1 MITKVVHGWRVGGLL
16 AYLMGPGRAEE
27 HRRPRVVATWDGRD
41 AGWQPPATGPGEWDL
56 ELGPLIRALRA
67 PAIAAGLSE
76 AADGEGRRGYVWHC
90 SARVAAQDRVLFDAE
105 WAQVARDLLH
115 GAGVV
120 SRGDKGG
127 PRWVA
132 VRHADDHIHIAVV
145 LVRQDTG
152 RRFWPHRDYPKL
164 RVAAREI
171 EQRLGLTLTAAADAT
186 ASRAPV
192 RGEVEKAARRGQ
204 VPARPDLVRA
214 VTAAAVAAHDVS
226 SFESALRSAGYLVEI
241 RYGPSGDALGYKV
254 ARPGDKTAADYPV
267 YYSGSKLAADLS
279 MPRLQQ
285 RWAGVS
291 GVAAAPADVLA
302 EARYGVDRAR
312 RAVASTRNGRLGVD
326 ADEIAHATQ
335 DLLTAVRGFELA
347 GRDLGGA
354 ADRFERAAR
363 IPERRV
369 GEPSGASTGLR
380 WAARQLIGHRRVL
393 RQDEVAAGVALAVAL
408 AALLQE
414 IAAWQRERGRV
425 HQAAAA
431 EATGEAVRAWS
442 SAWPPPT
449 VSTPSSQVAG
459 VDHVSVARE
468 PRTRTGRD
476 RGSRQPRV

>member
-1 MITKVVHGWRVGGLL
+1 
-16 AYLMGPGRAEE
+16 
-27 HRRPRVVATWDGRD
+27 
-41 AGWQPPATGPGEWDL
+41 
-56 ELGPLIRALRA
+56 
-67 PAIAAGLSE
+67 
-76 AADGEGRRGYVWHC
+76 VWHC
-90 SARVAAQDRVLFDAE
+90 SARVAAQDRVLSDSE

-127 PRWVA
+127 PRWA
-132 VRHADDHIHIAVV
+132 AIRHADDHIHIAVV

-204 VPARPDLVRA
+204 APARPELVRA
-214 VTAAAVAAHDVS
+214 LTAAAVTAHDVN
-226 SFESALRSAGYLVEI
+226 SFEAALRSAGYLVEI

-254 ARPGDKTAADYPV
+254 ARPDDRTAAGYPV
-267 YYSGSKLAADLS
+267 YYSGSKLAVDLS

-285 RWAGVS
+285 RWAGVL
-291 GVAAAPADVLA
+291 GAAAASADVLA
-302 EARYGVDRAR
+302 EARYGVDRGR
-312 RAVASTRNGRLGVD
+312 RAVAGARNGRLDVD

-335 DLLTAVRGFELA
+335 DVLTAVRGFELA
-347 GRDLGGA
+347 GRDLGAA

-363 IPERRV
+363 IPDRRV
-369 GEPSGASTGLR
+369 GEPSRASTSLR
-380 WAARQLIGHRRVL
+380 WAARQLIRHRRVL

-408 AALLQE
+408 AALVQE

-431 EATGEAVRAWS
+431 KTSGEAVRNWA

-449 VSTPSSQVAG
+449 VSTASPLLRDLIGLMISRLSSRAISLQVSG
-459 VDHVSVARE
+459 ICS
-468 PRTRTGRD
+468 TSCG
-476 RGSRQPRV
+476 